1 MMSNREREE
10 KQIRIALMIVLVSLS
25 SCLSSCE
32 SSHHGAGRTGASEQ
46 DARAVRAIPA
56 RDARGDQAHHARDA
70 GHRGPSAASLRPS
83 LTFVAA
89 AKIALSS
96 TSLRTIAVLGD
107 FCCVADGYC
116 R

>member
-1 MMSNREREE
+1 MMSNRERRETD
-10 KQIRIALMIVLVSLS
+10 KNCTDDRTCLSLS

-70 GHRGPSAASLRPS
+70 GHRGSSAASLRPS